1 MVVEIILT
9 DLLLIVCVNL
19 IIVIATYVLSTFLFN
34 RNFTVSLS
42 QNYPSTVQS
51 LIYCWKKWKSSNAY
65 HNLSAV
71 Q

>member
-51 LIYCWKKWKSSNAY
+51 LIYCWKKCKSFNAY
-65 HNLSAV
+65 RNLSAV